1 MAPGVLALLG
11 AHESQGEAHRQ
22 AMARWGTFRHRRE
35 SLGLL
40 DELEAV
46 AKDAGGEAMTPIDRE
61 ALKKLAEAATQC
73 SVAVG
78 IYEAHDALEKIKGN
92 LDFGTGPV
100 WLVWVVDH
108 PKTVIGEN
116 PLRPEH
122 VAIAAITGNG
132 PTSQANANYYAAANP
147 AAIMELLAELEKAEA
162 ERDHWRLEEQAAQVK
177 MDTLEADLAACQ
189 HDYSAEKIWRETA
202 EGQRDEARTLV
213 TDLSTILRR
222 MVESCD
228 DRGPDEAPLAEAR
241 EALKKVTP

>member
-1 MAPGVLALLG
+1 
-11 AHESQGEAHRQ
+11 
-22 AMARWGTFRHRRE
+22 
-35 SLGLL
+35 
-40 DELEAV
+40 
-46 AKDAGGEAMTPIDRE
+46 MTIDRD
-61 ALKKLAEAATQC
+61 ALTKLCEAALPHSGC
-73 SVAVG
+73 
-78 IYEAHDALEKIKGN
+78 
-92 LDFGTGPV
+92 
-100 WLVWVVDH
+100 
-108 PKTVIGEN
+108 
-116 PLRPEH
+116 
-122 VAIAAITGNG
+122 
-132 PTSQANANYYAAANP
+132 TSTCIELSKFRTAANP